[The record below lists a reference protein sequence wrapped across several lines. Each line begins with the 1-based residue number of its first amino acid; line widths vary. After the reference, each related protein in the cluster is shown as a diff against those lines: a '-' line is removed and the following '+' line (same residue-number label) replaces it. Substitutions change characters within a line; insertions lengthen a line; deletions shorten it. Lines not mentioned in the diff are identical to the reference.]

1 MKIEVLFII
10 HEKFED
16 YFYNKSVV
24 VIDVLRATSTIITA
38 LANGAKSIIPA
49 PSVEEAMKI
58 AKNLERST
66 YLLCGER
73 NTKIIDGFDLGNSPL
88 EYTEEKIKD
97 KKLIFTSTNG
107 TKVFDYLKHSK
118 NVLIASILN
127 APMVVEKMRSLD
139 DEWTIICAG
148 RNGFFDES
156 DAIGAGML
164 LDLLISKNEKVELN
178 DEGRTSLLIYQKS
191 KNNLSES
198 LKQTDHGKIL
208 IANGFEKDIEFISN
222 IGKFSINATYANN
235 NIGILS

>member
-107 TKVFDYLKHSK
+107 TKIFDYLKHSK

-127 APMVVEKMRSLD
+127 APVVVEKMRYLD

-164 LDLLISKNEKVELN
+164 LDLLISINEKVELN

-208 IANGFEKDIEFISN
+208 IANGFEKDIEFISI